1 MKIWSPWSKRKL
13 NIMDL
18 ETRVIYC
25 QLSLESMDPP
35 KPHRVLALIFT
46 DGNHKS
52 QISFS
57 HQFFT
62 PNPFVLAPIPVGTK
76 LHHSKN
82 FLHEFLISNWMT
94 YLEPQSSFLQWA
106 IGQLVFL
113 HISERGMEKAERD
126 SKNS

>member
-1 MKIWSPWSKRKL
+1 MKIRSPWSKRKL

-35 KPHRVLALIFT
+35 KPHRVLVLIFT
-46 DGNHKS
+46 DGIHKS

-57 HQFFT
+57 RQFFT

-76 LHHSKN
+76 LHHS
-82 FLHEFLISNWMT
+82 
-94 YLEPQSSFLQWA
+94 P
-106 IGQLVFL
+106 
-113 HISERGMEKAERD
+113 
-126 SKNS
+126 